1 MAPIYFESPEI
12 VSVRALWLIRVGKR
26 ILGHTEIHWLVG
38 RPDMVW
44 DVEKGTIEIE
54 ATLEWQVK

>member
-1 MAPIYFESPEI
+1 MDDPW
-12 VSVRALWLIRVGKR
+12 ALWLIRVGKR